1 MKILHTITDM
11 NLTSGGSAS
20 STINLFEAL
29 TKLGIDIEMFSLR
42 PRTIGDICLGEI
54 FKNIIKMPYDGI
66 TPFVYSKNFKN
77 YLEYN
82 HNYDIYHANG
92 LWTYP
97 THKTI
102 NIAKKFNKPSIVTIH
117 GMLNRNALK
126 MGKLK
131 KELALNIFQ
140 KKDLG
145 KVSFIHSTSK
155 YEVECIRELG
165 INTPIALIPN
175 GITMTPRIE
184 EKPNDGICRF
194 GFVGRIDRV
203 KNIDI
208 LLEAWNN
215 LGIKTKNCELSI
227 IGGGYD
233 DKYIIEL
240 TKFIKENKLNV
251 RFTGMLSKQNTLIEM
266 SKLDY
271 LILPSRSE
279 NFGMVIP
286 EALSMGIPC
295 IATKGTPW
303 EELNTH
309 NCGWWI
315 DGDKRSI
322 ADAIQCAITTTDE
335 DYKLM
340 GNNGINLVENK
351 YAIEK
356 TAEMVHKLYKYT
368 INGGKQPQFII

>member
-1 MKILHTITDM
+1 MKILHTITDL
-11 NLTSGGSAS
+11 NLTSGGAAT
-20 STINLFEAL
+20 STLNLFNAL
-29 TKLGIDIEMFSLR
+29 KKIGVDIEILTLG
-42 PRTIGDICLGEI
+42 PKNPKDICLGEDI
-54 FKNIIKMPYDGI
+54 DNIIKKEFDGK
-66 TPFVYSKNFKN
+66 TPFVYSRNFKN
-77 YLEYN
+77 YLENNYD
-82 HNYDIYHANG
+82 YDIYHANG

-102 NIAKKFNKPSIVTIH
+102 NIAKKINKPSIVTIH

-140 KKDLG
+140 KKDLE
-145 KVSFIHSTSK
+145 KVSFIHSTSQ

-184 EKPNDGICRF
+184 EKPNDSIYRF

-203 KNIDI
+203 KNIDL

-215 LGIKTKNCELSI
+215 LGVTTKNCELSI

-233 DKYIIEL
+233 DKYLLEL
-240 TKFIKENKLNV
+240 TQFVKENKLNV
-251 RFTGMLSKQNTLIEM
+251 RFTGMLTKQNTLIEM
-266 SKLDY
+266 SKLDF

-315 DGDKRSI
+315 DSDKESI
-322 ADAIQCAITTTDE
+322 AEAIQCAITTTEE
-335 DYKLM
+335 DYKLK
-340 GNNGINLVENK
+340 GNNGINLVESK
-351 YAIEK
+351 YSIEK
-356 TAEMVHKLYKYT
+356 TAELIYKLYEYIVK
-368 INGGKQPQFII
+368 GGVQPEFLI